1 MICITTHCDAV
12 NIQSKKTFEVYAF
25 VSTSSNFR
33 VWLLYINVCNVHLK
47 FLSDLARE
55 ICHGLSFLSRKLG
68 KENCLNEWTYLAEYI
83 IYIVVIHMSFLLDA
97 FGILC
102 VGQIRRLFASNE
114 CWSSQQHLCI
124 ACLWHLRSSHWIW
137 ILLCQLWV
145 SCVITEVIFTTA

>member
-1 MICITTHCDAV
+1 MLLISSQRRLLKSMLLLALLWT
-12 NIQSKKTFEVYAF
+12 F
-25 VSTSSNFR
+25 VSDC
-33 VWLLYINVCNVHLK
+33 LCQCVHLK

-83 IYIVVIHMSFLLDA
+83 IYIVVIHTSFLLDA
-97 FGILC
+97 FGIRR
-102 VGQIRRLFASNE
+102 VGQIRRLFGSNE
-114 CWSSQQHLCI
+114 RWSSQQHLCI